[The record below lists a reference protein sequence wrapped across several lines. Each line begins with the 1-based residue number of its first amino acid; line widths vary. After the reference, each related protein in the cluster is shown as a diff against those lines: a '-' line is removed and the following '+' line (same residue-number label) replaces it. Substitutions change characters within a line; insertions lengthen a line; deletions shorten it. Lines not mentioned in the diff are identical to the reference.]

1 MYKACDKNGF
11 TLLELLVTLTIIGII
26 TATAIPAYKDYRARG
41 FDFRALSDLR
51 AVALAEEAYFLDQ
64 EVYLSCSNQSCTK
77 LPGISSLSKG
87 VNVSITGNGENF
99 SGTASHEK
107 GSGKVYKWNSGAGGL
122 QEAQ

>member
-1 MYKACDKNGF
+1 MYNSCYRNGF

-26 TATAIPAYKDYRARG
+26 TATAIPAYKDYKARG

-64 EVYLSCSNQSCTK
+64 EVYLSCSNQSCTS
-77 LPGISSLSKG
+77 LPGIPSLSKG
-87 VNVSITGNGENF
+87 VDLSITGNGENF
-99 SGTASHEK
+99 NGSATHEK
-107 GSGKVYKWNSGAGGL
+107 GSGKIYRWNSSAGGL

>member
-1 MYKACDKNGF
+1 MYNSRYRNGF

-26 TATAIPAYKDYRARG
+26 TATAIPAYKDYKARG

-64 EVYLSCSNQSCTK
+64 EVYLSCSNQSCTR

-87 VNVSITGNGENF
+87 VEVSMTGNEEKFN
-99 SGTASHEK
+99 GTATHKK
-107 GSGKVYKWNSGAGGL
+107 GSGKIYRWDSNAGGL